1 MCIKMAKIYRYI
13 DMRDNFIKYVGI
25 VYGENRTLEQR
36 HKEHLKKDIWC
47 DENFKVQYLDV
58 PINSRSEAEALEAHF
73 ISLYQ
78 TGSWYNKSK
87 SNGDKAVLY
96 LNLMKEIGKI
106 FITV

>member
-47 DENFKVQYLDV
+47 DEKFKVQYLDV

-87 SNGDKAVLY
+87 SNWGQSSFVPKF
-96 LNLMKEIGKI
+96 N
-106 FITV
+106 